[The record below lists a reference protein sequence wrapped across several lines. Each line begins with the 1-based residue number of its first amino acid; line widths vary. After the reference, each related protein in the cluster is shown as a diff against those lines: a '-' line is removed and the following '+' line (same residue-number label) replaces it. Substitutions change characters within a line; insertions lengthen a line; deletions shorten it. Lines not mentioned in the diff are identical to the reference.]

1 MINDGNINRSSRRQ
15 TKKAEFWKSVED
27 VLKKHNKTR
36 VSGSVASNATS
47 QAKKKIIIQF
57 LKKLKSL
64 GFQLTTIHEL
74 KERHV
79 IAIAK
84 FWETQKYSPATI
96 QTRMSVLRV
105 LCNEWLKKPGMIK
118 ATEYYFSINFNVRRS
133 QIAKEDKSWSGKNV
147 NFDKIL
153 DQVRQVDMHVAIAL
167 EVMCAFG
174 LRRKEALMFQPH
186 LSDHGILI
194 KIIRGAKTGKK
205 RAVPIITDY
214 QKDVLVRTRLMIKPG
229 ESLADPNKSL
239 KQNLRRF
246 DYIMLKVGITKKVS
260 GVTAHGLR
268 FEFGQVG
275 YLNLTG
281 AEVPVKANSKLVD
294 KAIDKQARLEIA
306 EELGHSRVEITNT
319 YFGKKQ

>member
-1 MINDGNINRSSRRQ
+1 MINDENINRSSRRQ
-15 TKKAEFWKSVED
+15 TKKAKFWKSVED

-47 QAKKKIIIQF
+47 QAKKKIVIQF

-79 IAIAK
+79 ITIAK

-105 LCNEWLKKPGMIK
+105 LCNLWLGKTGMIK
-118 ATEYYFSINFNVRRS
+118 ATGAYFSSNFNVRRS
-133 QIAKEDKSWSGKNV
+133 QIAKEDKSWSGNNI
-147 NFDKIL
+147 NFAQIL
-153 DQVRQVDMHVAIAL
+153 DKVLQVDKYVAIAL
-167 EVMCAFG
+167 EVMYAFG
-174 LRRKEALMFQPH
+174 LRRKEAVMFQPH
-186 LSDHGILI
+186 LSDHGVLI
-194 KIIRGAKTGKK
+194 KITRGAKTGKK
-205 RAVPIITDY
+205 RVVPILTDY
-214 QKDVLVRTRLMIKPG
+214 QKNVLARARLIIKPA
-229 ESLADPNKSL
+229 ESLANPNNSL

-246 DYIMLKVGITKKVS
+246 DYIMQKVGITKKIS

-268 FEFGQVG
+268 FEFGQIG

-281 AEVPVKANSKLVD
+281 AEVPVRANSKLID
-294 KAIDKQARLEIA
+294 KAVDKQARLEIA

-319 YFGKKQ
+319 YFGKK

>member
-1 MINDGNINRSSRRQ
+1 MINYGNANRSKRRQ
-15 TKKAEFWKSVED
+15 TKKVEFWKSVED
-27 VLKKHNKTR
+27 ILKKHNRTR

-47 QAKKKIIIQF
+47 HAKKKIIIQF
-57 LKKLKSL
+57 LKQLKSL
-64 GFQLTTIHEL
+64 GFQLTSIHDL
-74 KERHV
+74 KARHV

-105 LCNEWLKKPGMIK
+105 LCNLWLRKPGMIK
-118 ATEYYFSINFNVRRS
+118 ATECYYSLNFNIRRS
-133 QIAKEDKSWSGKNV
+133 QIAKVDKSWAGKNV
-147 NFDKIL
+147 NFDQVL
-153 DQVRQVDMHVAIAL
+153 VQVRQIDKHVAIAL

-174 LRRKEALMFQPH
+174 LRRKEAIMFQPH

-205 RAVPIITDY
+205 RVVPIITDF
-214 QKDVLVRTRLMIKPG
+214 QKDVLQRARLMIKPG
-229 ESLADPNKSL
+229 EGLANPDKSL

-268 FEFGQVG
+268 FGFGHFG
-275 YLNLTG
+275 YLKITG
-281 AEVPVKANSKLVD
+281 SEVPVKANSKLID

-306 EELGHSRVEITNT
+306 EELGHSRIEITNT
-319 YFGKKQ
+319 YFGKK